1 MNDLTFILLMRYFY
15 LEKDLCTMN
24 SPKHLSFSA
33 KEDSQSVYEVSLQLP
48 YMLNSKMILAR
59 GTGTDINSWENHCFS
74 LSSLP
79 LGTEQRSKAT
89 VERFRIMK
97 EPMKLLFHGE
107 KLPWKFQLVFC
118 ALKCA
123 I

>member
-33 KEDSQSVYEVSLQLP
+33 KENSQSVYEVSLQLP

-74 LSSLP
+74 LIIAT
-79 LGTEQRSKAT
+79 GNRAEISK
-89 VERFRIMK
+89 
-97 EPMKLLFHGE
+97 P
-107 KLPWKFQLVFC
+107 QLKD
-118 ALKCA
+118 LES
-123 I
+123 